1 MKIASSTGAAQAA
14 VSGFAG
20 IESDSDGQQV
30 SLGTSN
36 IASMRAGAK
45 LTNKVLRDVSK
56 LVSGVKAEADRVTAL
71 ASKIEARDT
80 KDASGLKG
88 KS

>member
-20 IESDSDGQQV
+20 IEADKEGLQV
-30 SLGTSN
+30 SLGSSN

-71 ASKIEARDT
+71 ASKIETRDT
-80 KDASGLKG
+80 QDASGLG
-88 KS
+88 RKS